1 MKTMKVKDLREA
13 LIGVPDN
20 ASVVFQANEP
30 GEEDK
35 AGEATHTFAYGTV
48 FSAFLRGGH
57 SVVKR
62 GDEFVIDGA
71 YTDRE

>member
-13 LIGVPDN
+13 LVGVPDN

-48 FSAFLRGGH
+48 FEAWVREPG
-57 SVVKR
+57 VINPV
-62 GDEFVIDGA
+62 EFVIDGEA
-71 YTDRE
+71 LCKE